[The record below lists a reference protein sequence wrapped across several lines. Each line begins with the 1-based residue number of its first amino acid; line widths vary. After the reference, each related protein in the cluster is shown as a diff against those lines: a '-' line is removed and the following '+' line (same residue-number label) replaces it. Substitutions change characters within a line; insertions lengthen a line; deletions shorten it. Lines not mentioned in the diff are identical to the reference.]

1 MRKRPTFRQ
10 SDVTRAV
17 AAARKA
23 GLEVV
28 KVELDT
34 TEGKIN
40 LTVVRPENAI
50 PGNEL
55 DRWLSRHAYYA

>member
-23 GLEVV
+23 GLEVT

-34 TEGKIN
+34 TEGRIM
-40 LTVVRPENAI
+40 LTVVRPEKVT

-55 DRWLSRHAYYA
+55 DSWLDRHAYQA